1 MKRPLSLLF
10 ALGLMLSLV
19 GCAETEQHD
28 PEKLRI
34 VTTLF
39 PYYDLARTIAG
50 EKAEI
55 TLLCGAGRE
64 SHSYEP
70 TPRDILRI
78 TEADLFL
85 YNGGVDE
92 TWATEL
98 LETTAHGAVFTGM
111 DCVEAL
117 EEGEIESATS
127 HEHDHGH
134 EHDDDHEHDDEH
146 DHEIEYDEHIWTS
159 PKNVMRLAD
168 GLFSLLIELD
178 RANAAYYGE
187 NYTAFIAELQSLDRD
202 FTALAEETGHPTL
215 LFGDRFPFLYFCE
228 EYGFGYEAAFLGCST
243 ETEPSAATMRAL
255 IEYAKAQ
262 NGGYVYYL
270 ENSSARVAEAVAE
283 ASGAE
288 PALLCS
294 CQSVTPED
302 FQNGETYL
310 TLMRRNYET
319 LTKGVAR

>member
-1 MKRPLSLLF
+1 MKRPLSLLL

-78 TEADLFL
+78 TEADVFL

-98 LETTAHGAVFTGM
+98 LTATEHGLVFTGM
-111 DCVEAL
+111 DYVDVR

-127 HEHDHGH
+127 HEHGH
-134 EHDDDHEHDDEH
+134 DHDDDHDEH
-146 DHEIEYDEHIWTS
+146 EHAHEIEYDEHIWTS
-159 PKNVMRLAD
+159 PKNMMRLAD
-168 GLFSLLIELD
+168 GLFSLLIEHD
-178 RANAAYYGE
+178 SANAAYYGE
-187 NYTAFIAELQSLDRD
+187 NYLHYIAELQRLDEA
-202 FTALAEETGHPTL
+202 FTALSTEAEHPTL

-228 EYGFGYEAAFLGCST
+228 DYGFGYEAAFLGCST

-255 IEYAKAQ
+255 IESAKEQ
-262 NGGYVYYL
+262 HGGYVYYL

-283 ASGAE
+283 AAGAE
-288 PALLCS
+288 TAMLCS
-294 CQSVTPED
+294 CQSITPED
-302 FQNGETYL
+302 FRNGETYL
-310 TLMRRNYET
+310 TLMQRNYDT
-319 LTKGVAR
+319 LAKGVAR